1 MNLEIFDGRHKFYQ
15 WDSGQ
20 QLIVEDGG
28 LCNEVHFVGGDLR
41 CALVCQ
47 IMEVDGKRVVD
58 VPNLLLQFHGL
69 MTAYLFWH
77 SDSGALTHYAKS
89 FLVLQRSKPES
100 YVYSQTE
107 SINYSNLV
115 DRIRQI
121 EENGLSNDLIADSVL
136 RYMRENP
143 ITPESIGAV
152 DVQTLPNELEKLL
165 SQAKESGI
173 FDGADGP
180 MGPQGEQGEK
190 GDPGEPGT
198 TGPQGEKG
206 EKGDPG
212 EPGAAGPQ
220 GEKGEKGDPGVAGPQ
235 GEKGEKGDPGAAG
248 PQGEKGEKGEKGDP
262 GEKGEQGE
270 KGADGT
276 MTFADLTEEQKAT
289 LKGDPGEKGE
299 KGDKGDQ
306 GAPGA
311 DGAKGEKGEKG
322 DTGPQGPQGEK
333 GDTGEAG
340 PQGPAGADGQPGEKG
355 EKGDTGAA
363 GYTPQRGTDYWTASD
378 IAEIKSYVDEAIL
391 GGAW

>member
-20 QLIVEDGG
+20 QIIVEDGG

-206 EKGDPG
+206 DKGDPGEPGAAGPQGEKGDKGDPG

-220 GEKGEKGDPGVAGPQ
+220 GEKGEKGDPG
-235 GEKGEKGDPGAAG
+235 AAG
-248 PQGEKGEKGEKGDP
+248 KDGVSVTHSFNDTVLTVTSASGTSSADLKGEKGEKGDP

-270 KGADGT
+270 KG
-276 MTFADLTEEQKAT
+276 
-289 LKGDPGEKGE
+289 
-299 KGDKGDQ
+299 DKGDQ
-306 GAPGA
+306 GDPGT

>member
-206 EKGDPG
+206 EKG
-212 EPGAAGPQ
+212 
-220 GEKGEKGDPGVAGPQ
+220 
-235 GEKGEKGDPGAAG
+235 
-248 PQGEKGEKGEKGDP
+248 EKGDP

>member
-20 QLIVEDGG
+20 QIIVEDGG

-206 EKGDPG
+206 DKGDPGEPGAAGPQGEKGDKGDPG

-220 GEKGEKGDPGVAGPQ
+220 GEKGEKGDPG
-235 GEKGEKGDPGAAG
+235 AAG
-248 PQGEKGEKGEKGDP
+248 KDGVSVTHSFNGTVLTVTSASGTSSADLKGEKGEKGDP

-270 KGADGT
+270 KG
-276 MTFADLTEEQKAT
+276 
-289 LKGDPGEKGE
+289 
-299 KGDKGDQ
+299 DKGDQ
-306 GAPGA
+306 GDPGT